1 MALETD
7 VVIYPTRHPIGEFAN
22 LPQFRTLLCKLC
34 EAHMERFFMR
44 VGLQGEERSFEKGT
58 AECGLIEA
66 KDKGGRG
73 LNARVVT
80 D

>member
-1 MALETD
+1 
-7 VVIYPTRHPIGEFAN
+7 
-22 LPQFRTLLCKLC
+22 
-34 EAHMERFFMR
+34 MR